1 MLTAMKEKADAK
13 SLEENLKIA
22 AGVAVGIGILAA
34 LFGLGGGFHPF

>member
-1 MLTAMKEKADAK
+1 MKEKADAK

-34 LFGLGGGFHPF
+34 LFGLGGGFYPF